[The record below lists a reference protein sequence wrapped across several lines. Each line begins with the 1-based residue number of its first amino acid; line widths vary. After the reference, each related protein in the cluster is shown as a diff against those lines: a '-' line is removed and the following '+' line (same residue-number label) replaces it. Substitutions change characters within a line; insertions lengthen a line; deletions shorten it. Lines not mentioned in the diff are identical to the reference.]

1 MVIAKVLRVSKAYVA
16 KDARAPTFTVDWFS
30 NNEEVFRKKV
40 GPMLQST
47 KTNKRQEI
55 RALEIGS
62 YEGRSALW
70 MLQHLG
76 VHHVTCIDDFRDV
89 DPLTIKAGARSA
101 KDVRATFMKNMEANM
116 DAGRVVLIEAAAE
129 TALRSMTQTN
139 HNKKKT
145 HDKTRDKILD
155 TTTDM
160 AFDLIYIDASKDSR
174 FVLEHA
180 VLSFPL
186 LSRTGVMVFDDY
198 TSSQEHDGSCPKQG
212 IDAFLAIYS
221 PYIRVRH
228 MGWQVIVQRRARP
241 LASARA
247 AVCHSE
253 YFD

>member
-1 MVIAKVLRVSKAYVA
+1 MVVAKVLRVSKAYVA
-16 KDARAPTFTVDWFS
+16 NDARAPTFTVDWFS

-101 KDVRATFMKNMEANM
+101 KDVRATFMKNMETNM

-129 TALRSMTQTN
+129 TALRSMAQTN
-139 HNKKKT
+139 KK
-145 HDKTRDKILD
+145 KTRDKILD
-155 TTTDM
+155 MTDTT
-160 AFDLIYIDASKDSR
+160 FDLIYIDASKDSR

-212 IDAFLAIYS
+212 IDAFLEVYS

-228 MGWQVIVQRRARP
+228 MGWQVVVQRRARP